1 MQQRMSRNGS
11 RGSGP
16 KVDYPAARFQTR
28 RVERGKFS
36 AHAVS
41 LPDEAA
47 DLDIREPIEV
57 GANARQLPLHFGIE
71 RGWVL
76 LRIDEI
82 RNPGE
87 DEARRLPERFIL
99 QLPDSVH

>member
-1 MQQRMSRNGS
+1 MGPGDRVPRWIIRQLASKHVGS
-11 RGSGP
+11 S
-16 KVDYPAARFQTR
+16 VASFA
-28 RVERGKFS
+28 

-82 RNPGE
+82 GNPGE